1 MSRSAA
7 RRPSCVKVVAPPVGL
22 VGAVLGS
29 IIAGIA
35 APSEAASMGALGSI
49 LIAAVT
55 GRLSWRVLRETCQAT
70 VKITAMMMFIL
81 MCAQVFALAF
91 RGLQGEKI
99 WSRISSRS
107 CRAASTPT
115 SGS

>member
-1 MSRSAA
+1 
-7 RRPSCVKVVAPPVGL
+7 
-22 VGAVLGS
+22 
-29 IIAGIA
+29 
-35 APSEAASMGALGSI
+35 MGALGSI

-70 VKITAMMMFIL
+70 IKITAMMMFIL

-91 RGLQGEKI
+91 RGLQRRRPGEGLL
-99 WSRISSRS
+99 RAA
-107 CRAASTPT
+107 CRAASMPT